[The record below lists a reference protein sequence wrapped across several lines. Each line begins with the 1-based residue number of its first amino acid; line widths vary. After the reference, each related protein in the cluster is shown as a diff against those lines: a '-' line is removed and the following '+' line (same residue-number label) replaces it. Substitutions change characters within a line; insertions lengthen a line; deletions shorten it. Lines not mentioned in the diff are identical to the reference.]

1 MGERRRSSDDLLWHS
16 AHPLRSRH
24 RPGDTPRPLAPR
36 HAPRP
41 EMSSASTP
49 FLVPNRFCYG
59 LNSPS
64 RARETRVLPRSSAT
78 RLHSSDALVI
88 LPLPNTANR
97 PLSAPR
103 RLSWPRAAPFWKG
116 YKSLILS
123 TMCISHKHIFVQL
136 SGPDRKIDL
145 EVDDDLCRPHRMLK
159 WVGFGERRLG
169 VGIVLRRW
177 FWYDHI
183 VMETRYC

>member
-1 MGERRRSSDDLLWHS
+1 MHMARASRQLWEREDEAQTTCFGTVPTPCDRDIDRGTRPGRWLPATHRGRSCR
-16 AHPLRSRH
+16 PLRA
-24 RPGDTPRPLAPR
+24 L
-36 HAPRP
+36 
-41 EMSSASTP
+41 

-145 EVDDDLCRPHRMLK
+145 EVDDDLCRPHRMLQ
-159 WVGFGERRLG
+159 WVGFGERQLG
-169 VGIVLRRW
+169 V
-177 FWYDHI
+177 
-183 VMETRYC
+183 